1 MFLVLKI
8 CYQKRNPNIFEELKR
23 LSDLKNYA
31 KSSTLTLR
39 SIVHEEC
46 ERFGQLQRQFNDNNQ
61 HDSAEFLNSILEHLF
76 RNPDTSSISETLFGG
91 LSQKTMFCQTQNC
104 HQTDQLQ
111 IEPISEIIPI
121 EFVGYTLQSCLENL
135 FSPEE
140 LEAINLLK

>member
-104 HQTDQLQ
+104 HQTDH
-111 IEPISEIIPI
+111 
-121 EFVGYTLQSCLENL
+121 C
-135 FSPEE
+135 
-140 LEAINLLK
+140 K